1 MANVKRVEQD
11 GPRSYVSTIRQER
24 AEQTRNGIVDAARAL
39 FVDTG
44 YAATSV
50 EDIAAAAG
58 VGRRTVYD
66 SFGSKRGVLFALL
79 ERLAPGDQSRFNADL
94 AAAAGHPRTQL
105 RLAVQFICTLYQR
118 GADVLLM
125 AHAAA
130 GADPDLAALDREG
143 ERRRLAGQRATVH
156 DWRRRG
162 TLRADLS
169 TTQAADVLWA
179 MTSPAVYRLFVIERG
194 WSRQRFA
201 DWLTDE
207 LYHQLFDTT
216 KENPQ

>member
-1 MANVKRVEQD
+1 MVNVKRARQD
-11 GPRSYVSTIRQER
+11 EPRSYVSTIRQQR
-24 AEQTRNGIVDAARAL
+24 AEQTRNGVVDAARAL
-39 FVDTG
+39 FINTG
-44 YAATSV
+44 YAATTV
-50 EDIAAAAG
+50 DDIAAAAG

-79 ERLAPGDQSRFNADL
+79 ERLAPGDQSRFNAEL
-94 AAAAGHPRTQL
+94 AAAAGQSRVQL
-105 RLAVQFICTLYQR
+105 RLAVEFICTLYQR

-143 ERRRLAGQRATVH
+143 ERRRLAGQRTTVH

-162 TLRADLS
+162 MLRADIS
-169 TTQAADVLWA
+169 TTQATDVLWA
-179 MTSPAVYRLFVIERG
+179 MTSPALYRLFVIERG
-194 WSRQRFA
+194 WTRARYV

-207 LYHQLFDTT
+207 LHHQLFGTRT
-216 KENPQ
+216 ENPT